1 MKSLP
6 SLSPRKSNFRLL
18 AGAGA
23 ALAVLSAPAFA
34 AHDLPAG
41 DTASPVPTPFPANF
55 SAATPLATNVVTAS
69 GAAFTGTFRSAVY
82 ANTASALDAANPG
95 FTLGMPVLDFVYQF
109 SSSTA
114 SLTSVGRLSVFDFAP
129 GINPNQFAV
138 LAWDQPGDIDGAG
151 TTFVAGTQEADNA
164 QRGAVGKTISLDYG
178 DTVVA
183 NKIDAG
189 ESSFAFLL
197 RVSATNFGPGLFSA
211 INGSTA
217 TVASFAPTAPIPEP
231 ETYALMLA
239 GLGAVGFIARRRK
252 LY

>member
-1 MKSLP
+1 MKSRP
-6 SLSPRKSNFRLL
+6 SLSPGKPTFRLL
-18 AGAGA
+18 AGACA

-55 SAATPLATNVVTAS
+55 SAAMPLATNVVTAS

-109 SSSTA
+109 SNATASSTA
-114 SLTSVGRLSVFDFAP
+114 IGRLSIFDFAP
-129 GINPNQFAV
+129 GIDPNQFAV
-138 LAWDQPGDIDGAG
+138 LAWDQAGDVDGAG
-151 TTFVAGTQEADNA
+151 TTFVAGTQESDNA
-164 QRGAVGKTISLDYG
+164 QRGAAGGAISLNYG
-178 DTVVA
+178 DTLVA
-183 NKIDAG
+183 NKIEAG
-189 ESSFAFLL
+189 ESSFAILL
-197 RVSATNFGPGLFSA
+197 RVNASNFGPGLFSA

-239 GLGAVGFIARRRK
+239 GLGAVAFMARRRRAN
-252 LY
+252 